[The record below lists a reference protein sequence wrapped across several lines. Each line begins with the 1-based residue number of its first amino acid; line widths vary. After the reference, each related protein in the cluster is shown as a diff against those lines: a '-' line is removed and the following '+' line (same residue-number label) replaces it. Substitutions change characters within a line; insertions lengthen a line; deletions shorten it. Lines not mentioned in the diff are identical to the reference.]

1 MEMINLTING
11 QNVTAPAGSTIL
23 EAARKN
29 GIYIPTLC
37 YDEAVEVYGA
47 CGLCVVEAEGVP
59 KLLRSCSAKI
69 SEGMVIHTESER
81 VVKSRKIAMELL
93 MSAHDGDCI
102 APCQLACPANTD
114 CQGYVGLIANGKFED
129 ALKLIKNTNPLPA
142 SIGRVCPHPCEKA
155 CRRGK
160 VEEPI
165 NIAQLKFFA
174 ADLDLKGEKYLPAC
188 AKATGKKVAIVGGG
202 PAGLTAAYYLRTLGH
217 EVTVFDMMDKMGGML
232 RYGIPQYRLPKEL
245 LDSEIAL
252 IEKLGVRLVN
262 NVKFGKDITLDMLK
276 SVNDAVI
283 LAPGAWKSSPMRV
296 KGEDINGV
304 YGGIDFLRSVIQGN
318 PVPIGEKVAVCG
330 GGNTAMDACRTA
342 VRLGAKEVYVIYR
355 RTEKEMPAE
364 EIEIRESKEEG
375 VIYKFLTNPVEIHEE
390 NGKVCGMT
398 LQLMELGEPDASGRR
413 KPVAIEGKT
422 EYLPLDSVIMAI
434 GQKLDPT
441 DFSVVELTDRGTI
454 LADEDDFKTNIDGV
468 FAIGDATNKGA
479 SIAIAAIG
487 EADRCVKSVD
497 AYLKGEELDFTPK
510 YISKRDDERIDVS
523 GKETKPRVVADVL
536 DADVRKNNFDEVSLG
551 LTVEQAKKEAER
563 CLECGCREYFKCKL
577 LQVAQRYDIHPERF
591 AGEMPQ
597 KYTRDENAFI
607 ERNTAKCILCGLCV
621 RSCKEVMDISAI
633 GLLGR
638 GFKTSVSPAFAL
650 PLDQTKCTNC
660 GLCVKLCPTGALTEK
675 SSLNKQVP
683 LKEQYSLETVT
694 VDGKACELLVS
705 RYNGEVIRAV
715 PNNDNA
721 RNCGLSR
728 EALMDLVSQTRAEQ
742 NKV

>member
-364 EIEIRESKEEG
+364 EIEIKESKEEG

-591 AGEMPQ
+591 VGEMPQ

-705 RYNGEVIRAV
+705 RYNGEIIRAV

-728 EALMDLVSQTRAEQ
+728 EALMDLV
-742 NKV
+742 KKD

>member
-11 QNVTAPAGSTIL
+11 QKITAPAGSTIL
-23 EAARKN
+23 EAARQN

-59 KLLRSCSAKI
+59 KLLRACSAKAA
-69 SEGMVIHTESER
+69 EGMVVNTESDR

-93 MSAHDGDCI
+93 MSAHDGDCV

-114 CQGYVGLIANGKFED
+114 CQGYVGLIANGEFD
-129 ALKLIKNTNPLPA
+129 AALKLIKDKISLPA

-155 CRRGK
+155 CRRAK

-165 NIAQLKFFA
+165 NIAQLKAFA
-174 ADLDLKGEKYLPAC
+174 ADMDLNGDAYVPEC
-188 AKATGKKVAIVGGG
+188 AEDTGKRVAIVGGG
-202 PAGLTAAYYLRTLGH
+202 PAGLTAALYLRKLGH
-217 EVTVFDMMDKMGGML
+217 QVTVFDMMDKMGGML
-232 RYGIPQYRLPKEL
+232 RYGIPQYRLPKEI
-245 LDSEIAL
+245 LDSEIAV
-252 IEKLGVRLVN
+252 IEKTGVNLVN
-262 NVKFGKDITLDMLK
+262 NVKFGRDITLDMLK

-283 LAPGAWKSSPMRV
+283 LAPGAWKSTPMRV
-296 KGEDINGV
+296 KGEEISGV

-318 PVPIGEKVAVCG
+318 PVEIGERVAVCG

-364 EIEIRESKEEG
+364 EIEIKESKEEG
-375 VIYKFLTNPVEIHEE
+375 VTYKFLTNPVEIHQQD
-390 NGKVCGMT
+390 GRVCGMT

-413 KPVAIEGKT
+413 RPVAIEGKT

-434 GQKLDPT
+434 GQRLDPE

-454 LADEDDFKTNIDGV
+454 LADEDTFETNIDGV

-487 EADRCVKSVD
+487 EADKCVKVVD
-497 AYLKGEELDFTPK
+497 AYLKGEEIDLTPK
-510 YISKRDDERIDVS
+510 YLSQRDEDRIDVS
-523 GKETKPRVVADVL
+523 DRETQPRTVAKVL
-536 DADVRKNNFDEVSLG
+536 EPQIRKDNFDEVSLG
-551 LTVEQAKKEAER
+551 LTSEEAQKEAQR
-563 CLECGCREYFKCKL
+563 CLECGCREYFKCRL
-577 LQVAQRYDIHPERF
+577 LSVAQRYDIDPSRF

-621 RSCKEVMDISAI
+621 RSCREVMDISAI

-638 GFKTSVSPAFAL
+638 GFKTSISPAFAL

-660 GLCVKLCPTGALTEK
+660 GLCVQLCPTGALTEK
-675 SSLNKQVP
+675 SALGKQVP
-683 LKEQYSLETVT
+683 LKEQYTVESRKIN
-694 VDGKACELLVS
+694 GKDCRAVVS
-705 RYNGEVIRAV
+705 TYNGKVIRAV
-715 PNNDNA
+715 PDNDEA

-728 EALMDLVSQTRAEQ
+728 EEFLKMFDVRED
-742 NKV
+742 

>member
-1 MEMINLTING
+1 MDRINLTING
-11 QNVTAPAGSTIL
+11 QKVTAPAGSTIL
-23 EAARKN
+23 EAAKAN

-37 YDEAVEVYGA
+37 YDEAVEIYGA

-69 SEGMVIHTESER
+69 SEGMVINTESER
-81 VVKSRKIAMELL
+81 VIKSRKIAMELL

-114 CQGYVGLIANGKFED
+114 CQGYVGLIANGKFDE
-129 ALKLIKNTNPLPA
+129 ALKLIKDRIPLPA

-174 ADLDLKGEKYLPAC
+174 ADLDLKGDSYLPEC
-188 AKATGKKVAIVGGG
+188 KPSTGKKVAIVGGG
-202 PAGLTAAYYLRTLGH
+202 PAGLSAGLYLRTLGH

-232 RYGIPQYRLPKEL
+232 RYGIPQYRLPKEI
-245 LDSEIAL
+245 LDAEISL
-252 IEKLGVRLVN
+252 IEKTGVRLVN
-262 NVKFGKDITLDMLK
+262 NCKFGKDITLDMLK

-296 KGEDINGV
+296 KGEDTQGV
-304 YGGIDFLRSVIQGN
+304 YGGIDFLRSVIQGK
-318 PVPIGEKVAVCG
+318 PVEIGDRVAVCG

-364 EIEIRESKEEG
+364 EIEIKESKEEG
-375 VIYKFLTNPVEIHEE
+375 VIYKFLTNPVEIHSED
-390 NGKVCGMT
+390 GRVCGMT

-434 GQKLDPT
+434 GQKLDSS
-441 DFSVVELTDRGTI
+441 DFENVVGLTDRGTI
-454 LADEDDFKTNIDGV
+454 SADEDTFTTDIDGV

-487 EADRCVKSVD
+487 EADRCVKVVD
-497 AYLKGEELDFTPK
+497 AYLKGEEFDITPK
-510 YISKRDDERIDVS
+510 YISKRDEDKIDLS
-523 GKETKPRVVADVL
+523 GKEPVARTNAKVL
-536 DADVRKNNFDEVSLG
+536 DAEIRRNNFDEVSLG
-551 LTVEQAKKEAER
+551 LAVEEAQKEAQR

-577 LQVAQRYDIHPERF
+577 LSVAQRYDINPERF

-597 KYTRDENAFI
+597 KYTRDDNAFI

-675 SSLNKQVP
+675 SSLAKQVP
-683 LKEQYSLETVT
+683 LKEDYTIETVT
-694 VDGKACELLVS
+694 VDGKDCELLVS

-721 RNCGLSR
+721 RKCGLTR
-728 EALMDLVSQTRAEQ
+728 DELLKLV
-742 NKV
+742 K

>member
-1 MEMINLTING
+1 MEMVNLTING
-11 QNVTAPAGSTIL
+11 IKVTAPQGSTIL
-23 EAARKN
+23 EAAQQN

-59 KLLRSCSAKI
+59 KLLRSCSAKV
-69 SEGMVIHTESER
+69 SEGMVINTESER
-81 VVKSRKIAMELL
+81 VVKSRKIALELL
-93 MSAHDGDCI
+93 MSAHDGDCV

-114 CQGYVGLIANGKFED
+114 CQGYVGLIANGKFDD
-129 ALKLIKNTNPLPA
+129 ALQLIKNKIPLPA

-155 CRRGK
+155 CRRAK

-174 ADLDLKGEKYLPAC
+174 ADLDLKGEGYLPEC
-188 AKATGKKVAIVGGG
+188 AKPTGKKIAIVGGG
-202 PAGLTAAYYLRTLGH
+202 PAGLTAAYYLTILGH
-217 EVTVFDMMDKMGGML
+217 EVTVFDMMEKMGGML
-232 RYGIPQYRLPKEL
+232 RYGIPQYRLPKEV

-262 NVKFGKDITLDMLK
+262 NCKLGKDITIDMLK

-296 KGEDINGV
+296 KGEDISGV
-304 YGGIDFLRSVIQGN
+304 YGGIDFLRSVIKGN
-318 PVPIGEKVAVCG
+318 PVPIGSRVAVCG

-364 EIEIRESKEEG
+364 EIEIKESKEEG

-390 NGKVCGMT
+390 NGKVSGMT

-413 KPVAIEGKT
+413 RPVAIEGKT
-422 EYLPLDSVIMAI
+422 EYIALDSVIMAI
-434 GQKLDPT
+434 GQKLDST
-441 DFSVVELTDRGTI
+441 DFENTVELTDRGTI
-454 LADEDDFKTNIDGV
+454 LADEDTFMTNLDGV

-479 SIAIAAIG
+479 SIAIEAIG
-487 EADRCVKSVD
+487 EADRCVKVVD
-497 AYLKGEELDFTPK
+497 AYLKGEELDYTPK
-510 YISKRDDERIDVS
+510 FLSERDDDKIDVS
-523 GKETKPRVVADVL
+523 GREKAPRTVAAVL
-536 DADVRKNNFDEVSLG
+536 DAEIRKDNFDEVSLG
-551 LTVEQAKKEAER
+551 LTVDEAKKEAQR
-563 CLECGCREYFKCKL
+563 CLECGCREYFKCRL
-577 LQVAQRYDIHPERF
+577 LSVAQRYDIQPERF

-621 RSCKEVMDISAI
+621 RSCKEVVNISAI

-660 GLCVKLCPTGALTEK
+660 GLCVSLCPTGALTEK
-675 SSLNKQVP
+675 STLDKQVP
-683 LKEQYSLETVT
+683 LKESYSIETID
-694 VDGKACELLVS
+694 VDGKDCELIVS
-705 RYNGEVIRAV
+705 RYNGKVIRAV

-721 RNCGLSR
+721 RQCGLSR
-728 EALMDLVSQTRAEQ
+728 DELIRRAEE
-742 NKV
+742 K

>member
-1 MEMINLTING
+1 MDMINLTING
-11 QNVTAPAGSTIL
+11 QKVTAPAGSTIL
-23 EAARKN
+23 EAAKAN

-37 YDEAVEVYGA
+37 YDEAVEIYGA

-69 SEGMVIHTESER
+69 SEGMVINTESER
-81 VVKSRKIAMELL
+81 VIKSRKIAMELL

-114 CQGYVGLIANGKFED
+114 CQGYVGLIANGKFDE
-129 ALKLIKNTNPLPA
+129 ALKLIKDRIPLPA

-174 ADLDLKGEKYLPAC
+174 ADLDLKGDSYLPEC
-188 AKATGKKVAIVGGG
+188 KPSTGKKVAIVGGG
-202 PAGLTAAYYLRTLGH
+202 PAGLSAGLYLKTLGH

-232 RYGIPQYRLPKEL
+232 RYGIPQYRLPKEI
-245 LDSEIAL
+245 LDAEISL
-252 IEKLGVRLVN
+252 IEKTGVRLVN
-262 NVKFGKDITLDMLK
+262 NCKFGKDITLDMLK

-296 KGEDINGV
+296 KGENTQGV
-304 YGGIDFLRSVIQGN
+304 YGGIDFLRSVIQGK
-318 PVPIGEKVAVCG
+318 PVEIGDRVAVCG

-364 EIEIRESKEEG
+364 EIEIKESKEEG
-375 VIYKFLTNPVEIHEE
+375 VIYKFLTNPVEIHSED
-390 NGKVCGMT
+390 GRVCGMT

-434 GQKLDPT
+434 GQKLDSS
-441 DFSVVELTDRGTI
+441 DFENVVGLTDRGTI
-454 LADEDDFKTNIDGV
+454 SADEDTFTTDIDGV

-487 EADRCVKSVD
+487 EADRCVKVVD
-497 AYLKGEELDFTPK
+497 AYLKGEELDVTPK
-510 YISKRDDERIDVS
+510 YISKRDEDKIDLS
-523 GKETKPRVVADVL
+523 GKEPVARTNAKVL
-536 DADVRKNNFDEVSLG
+536 DAEIRRNNFDEVSLG
-551 LTVEQAKKEAER
+551 LAVEEAQKEAQR

-577 LQVAQRYDIHPERF
+577 LSVAQRYDINPERF

-597 KYTRDENAFI
+597 KYTRDDNAFI

-675 SSLNKQVP
+675 SSLAKQVP
-683 LKEQYSLETVT
+683 LKEDYSIETVT
-694 VDGKACELLVS
+694 VDGKDCELLVS

-721 RNCGLSR
+721 RKCGLTR
-728 EALMDLVSQTRAEQ
+728 DELLKLV
-742 NKV
+742 K

>member
-1 MEMINLTING
+1 MNMINLTING
-11 QNVTAPAGSTIL
+11 QKVTAPAGSTIL
-23 EAARKN
+23 EAAKAN

-37 YDEAVEVYGA
+37 YDEAVEIYGA
-47 CGLCVVEAEGVP
+47 CGLCVVEVEGVP

-69 SEGMVIHTESER
+69 SEGMVINTESER
-81 VVKSRKIAMELL
+81 VIKSRKIAMELL

-114 CQGYVGLIANGKFED
+114 CQGYVGLIANGKFDE
-129 ALKLIKNTNPLPA
+129 ALKLIKDRIPLPA

-174 ADLDLKGEKYLPAC
+174 ADLDLKGDSYLPEC
-188 AKATGKKVAIVGGG
+188 KPSTGKKVAIVGGG
-202 PAGLTAAYYLRTLGH
+202 PAGLSAGLYLRTLGH

-232 RYGIPQYRLPKEL
+232 RYGIPQYRLPKEI
-245 LDSEIAL
+245 LDAEISL
-252 IEKLGVRLVN
+252 IEKTGVRLVN
-262 NVKFGKDITLDMLK
+262 NCKFGKDITLDMLK

-296 KGEDINGV
+296 KGEDTQGV

-318 PVPIGEKVAVCG
+318 PVEIGDRVAVCG

-364 EIEIRESKEEG
+364 EIEIKESKEEG
-375 VIYKFLTNPVEIHEE
+375 VIYKFLTNPVEIHSED
-390 NGKVCGMT
+390 GKVCGMT

-434 GQKLDPT
+434 GQKLDSS
-441 DFSVVELTDRGTI
+441 DFENVVGLTDRGTI
-454 LADEDDFKTNIDGV
+454 SADEDTFTTDIDGV

-487 EADRCVKSVD
+487 EADRCVKVVD
-497 AYLKGEELDFTPK
+497 AYLKGEEFDITPK
-510 YISKRDDERIDVS
+510 YISKRDEDKIDLS
-523 GKETKPRVVADVL
+523 SKEPVARTNAKVV
-536 DADVRKNNFDEVSLG
+536 DAEIRRNNFDEVSLG
-551 LTVEQAKKEAER
+551 LAVEEAQKEAQR

-577 LQVAQRYDIHPERF
+577 LSVAQRYDINPERF

-597 KYTRDENAFI
+597 KYTRDDNAFI

-675 SSLNKQVP
+675 SNLAKQVP
-683 LKEQYSLETVT
+683 LKEDYSIETVA
-694 VDGKACELLVS
+694 VDGKDCELLVS

-721 RNCGLSR
+721 RKCGLSR
-728 EALMDLVSQTRAEQ
+728 DELIKLV
-742 NKV
+742 K

>member
-1 MEMINLTING
+1 MDMIKLTING
-11 QNVTAPAGSTIL
+11 QEITAPAGSTIL
-23 EAARKN
+23 EAAKAN

-69 SEGMVIHTESER
+69 SQGMVINTESER
-81 VVKSRKIAMELL
+81 VIKSRKIAMELL

-114 CQGYVGLIANGKFED
+114 CQGYVGLIANGEFD
-129 ALKLIKNTNPLPA
+129 AALKLIKNKISLPA

-155 CRRGK
+155 CRRAK

-165 NIAQLKFFA
+165 NIAQLKAFA
-174 ADLDLKGEKYLPAC
+174 ADLDLKGDAYIPEC
-188 AKATGKKVAIVGGG
+188 AESTGKRVAIVGGG
-202 PAGLTAAYYLRTLGH
+202 PAGLTAALYLRTLGH
-217 EVTVFDMMDKMGGML
+217 QVTVFDMMDKMGGML
-232 RYGIPQYRLPKEL
+232 RYGIPQYRLPKEV
-245 LDSEIAL
+245 LDAEISV
-252 IEKLGVRLVN
+252 IEKTGVNLVN
-262 NVKFGKDITLDMLK
+262 NVKFGRDITLDMLK

-296 KGEDINGV
+296 KGEEAQGV

-318 PVPIGEKVAVCG
+318 PVEIGERVAVCG

-342 VRLGAKEVYVIYR
+342 VRLGANEVYVIYR

-364 EIEIRESKEEG
+364 EIEIKESKEEG
-375 VIYKFLTNPVEIHEE
+375 VIYKFLTNPVEIHSE

-398 LQLMELGEPDASGRR
+398 LQIMELGEPDASGRR
-413 KPVAIEGKT
+413 RPVAVEGKT

-434 GQKLDPT
+434 GQRLDGS
-441 DFSVVELTDRGTI
+441 DFDGVVNLTDRGTI
-454 LADEDDFKTNIDGV
+454 SADEDSFETNIDGV

-479 SIAIAAIG
+479 SIAIEAIG
-487 EADRCVKSVD
+487 EADRCVKVVD
-497 AYLKGEELDFTPK
+497 AYLKGERLDFTPK
-510 YISKRDDERIDVS
+510 YISKRDEDRIDVS
-523 GKETKPRVVADVL
+523 SKTPVPRTTAQVL
-536 DADVRKNNFDEVSLG
+536 DAESRRNSFDEVSLG
-551 LTVEQAKKEAER
+551 LTADEAKKEAQR
-563 CLECGCREYFKCKL
+563 CLECGCREYFKCRL
-577 LQVAQRYDIHPERF
+577 LNVAQRYEINPERF

-675 SSLNKQVP
+675 SALHKQVP
-683 LKEQYSLETVT
+683 LKEQYSIENITVN
-694 VDGKACELLVS
+694 GKECELLVS
-705 RYNGEVIRAV
+705 RYNGNVIRAV

-721 RNCGLSR
+721 RSCGLSR
-728 EALMDLVSQTRAEQ
+728 DELINAV
-742 NKV
+742 K

>member
-69 SEGMVIHTESER
+69 SEGMVINTESER

-364 EIEIRESKEEG
+364 EIEIKESKEEG

-413 KPVAIEGKT
+413 KPVAIEGRT
-422 EYLPLDSVIMAI
+422 EYLSLDSVIMAI

-728 EALMDLVSQTRAEQ
+728 EALMDLV
-742 NKV
+742 KKD

>member
-1 MEMINLTING
+1 MDMINLTING
-11 QNVTAPAGSTIL
+11 QKVTAPAGSTIL
-23 EAARKN
+23 ETAKAN

-37 YDEAVEVYGA
+37 YDEAVEIYGA
-47 CGLCVVEAEGVP
+47 CGLCVVEVEGVP

-81 VVKSRKIAMELL
+81 VIKSRKIAMELL
-93 MSAHDGDCI
+93 MSAHDGDCV

-114 CQGYVGLIANGKFED
+114 CQGYVGLIANGKFDE
-129 ALKLIKNTNPLPA
+129 ALKLIKDRIPLPA

-174 ADLDLKGEKYLPAC
+174 ADLDLKGDSYLPEC
-188 AKATGKKVAIVGGG
+188 KPSTGKKVAIVGGG
-202 PAGLTAAYYLRTLGH
+202 PAGLSAGLYLRTLGH

-232 RYGIPQYRLPKEL
+232 RYGIPQYRLPKEI
-245 LDSEIAL
+245 LDAEISL
-252 IEKLGVRLVN
+252 IEKTGVRLVN
-262 NVKFGKDITLDMLK
+262 NCKFGKDITLDMLK

-296 KGEDINGV
+296 KGEDTQGV

-318 PVPIGEKVAVCG
+318 PVEIGDRVAVCG

-364 EIEIRESKEEG
+364 EIEIKESKEEG
-375 VIYKFLTNPVEIHEE
+375 VIYKFLTNPVEIHSED
-390 NGKVCGMT
+390 GKVCGMT

-434 GQKLDPT
+434 GQKLDSSN
-441 DFSVVELTDRGTI
+441 FENVVGLTDRGTI
-454 LADEDDFKTNIDGV
+454 SADEDTFTTDIDGV

-487 EADRCVKSVD
+487 EADRCVKVVD
-497 AYLKGEELDFTPK
+497 AYLKGEEFDITPK
-510 YISKRDDERIDVS
+510 YISKRDEDKIDLS
-523 GKETKPRVVADVL
+523 SKEPVARTNAKVL
-536 DADVRKNNFDEVSLG
+536 DAEIRRNNFDEVSLG
-551 LTVEQAKKEAER
+551 LAVEEAQKEAQR
-563 CLECGCREYFKCKL
+563 CLECGCREFFKCKL
-577 LQVAQRYDIHPERF
+577 LSVAQRYDINPERF

-597 KYTRDENAFI
+597 KYTRDDNAFI

-675 SSLNKQVP
+675 SSLAKQVP
-683 LKEQYSLETVT
+683 LKEDYSIETVA
-694 VDGKACELLVS
+694 VDGKDCELLVS

-721 RNCGLSR
+721 RHCGLTR
-728 EALMDLVSQTRAEQ
+728 EELIKLV
-742 NKV
+742 K

>member
-11 QNVTAPAGSTIL
+11 KKITAPAGSTIL
-23 EAARKN
+23 EAARSN

-37 YDEAVEVYGA
+37 YDEEVEVYGA
-47 CGLCVVEAEGVP
+47 CGLCVVEAEGVA
-59 KLLRSCSAKI
+59 KLLRSCSAKAAD
-69 SEGMVIHTESER
+69 GMVIHTESER

-114 CQGYVGLIANGKFED
+114 CQGYVGLIANGRFDD
-129 ALKLIKNTNPLPA
+129 ALKLIKDKIALPA

-155 CRRGK
+155 CRRAK

-165 NIAQLKFFA
+165 NIAQLKAFA
-174 ADLDLKGEKYLPAC
+174 ADLDLKGDTYLPEIAES
-188 AKATGKKVAIVGGG
+188 TGKKVAIVGGG
-202 PAGLTAAYYLRTLGH
+202 PAGLTAALYLRTKGH

-232 RYGIPQYRLPKEL
+232 RYGIPQYRLPKEV
-245 LDSEIAL
+245 LDSEISV
-252 IEKLGVRLVN
+252 IEKTGVRLVN

-283 LAPGAWKSSPMRV
+283 LAPGAWKSTPMRV

-304 YGGIDFLRSVIQGN
+304 YGGIDFLRSVIQGKS
-318 PVPIGEKVAVCG
+318 VEIGDRVAVCG

-355 RTEKEMPAE
+355 RTEQEMPAE
-364 EIEIRESKEEG
+364 EMEIKESKEEG
-375 VIYKFLTNPVEIHEE
+375 VIYKFLTNPVEIHGE

-413 KPVAIEGKT
+413 RPVAMEGKT
-422 EYLPLDSVIMAI
+422 EYLPVDSVIMAI

-441 DFSVVELTDRGTI
+441 DFSGVQLTERGTI
-454 LADEDDFKTNIDGV
+454 LADENTFETSIKGV

-479 SIAIAAIG
+479 SIAIDAIG
-487 EADRCVKSVD
+487 EADKCVKVVD
-497 AYLKGEELDFTPK
+497 AYLKGEEIDFTPK
-510 YISKRDDERIDVS
+510 YISKRDEDRIDVS
-523 GKETKPRVVADVL
+523 GKEVQPRTVAKVL
-536 DADVRKNNFDEVSLG
+536 DADNRKNNFDEVSLG
-551 LTVEQAKKEAER
+551 LTMEEAQKEAQR

-577 LQVAQRYDIHPERF
+577 LSVAQRYDINPERF

-638 GFKTSVSPAFAL
+638 GFKTSISPAFAL

-675 SSLNKQVP
+675 SALKKQVP
-683 LKEQYSLETVT
+683 LKEEYTVEKRT
-694 VDGKACELLVS
+694 INDKACEAIVS
-705 RYNGEVIRAV
+705 RYNGDVIRVV

-728 EALMDLVSQTRAEQ
+728 DAFFKKFAD
-742 NKV
+742 

>member
-364 EIEIRESKEEG
+364 EIEIKESKEEG

-577 LQVAQRYDIHPERF
+577 LQVAQRYDINPERF

-683 LKEQYSLETVT
+683 LKEQYSIETVT

-728 EALMDLVSQTRAEQ
+728 EALMDLVSQKRAEQ

>member
-1 MEMINLTING
+1 MEMMNLTING
-11 QNVTAPAGSTIL
+11 KKITAPAGSTIL
-23 EAARKN
+23 EAARSN

-37 YDEAVEVYGA
+37 YDEEVEVYGA
-47 CGLCVVEAEGVP
+47 CGLCVVEAEGVA
-59 KLLRSCSAKI
+59 KLLRSCSAKAAD
-69 SEGMVIHTESER
+69 GMVIHTESER

-114 CQGYVGLIANGKFED
+114 CQGYVGLIANGRFDD
-129 ALKLIKNTNPLPA
+129 ALKLIKDKIALPA

-155 CRRGK
+155 CRRAK

-165 NIAQLKFFA
+165 NIAQLKAFA
-174 ADLDLKGEKYLPAC
+174 ADLDLKGDTYLPEI
-188 AKATGKKVAIVGGG
+188 AKSTGKKVAIIGGG
-202 PAGLTAAYYLRTLGH
+202 PAGLTAALYLRTKGH

-232 RYGIPQYRLPKEL
+232 RYGIPQYRLPKEV
-245 LDSEIAL
+245 LDSEISV
-252 IEKLGVRLVN
+252 IEKTGVRLVN

-283 LAPGAWKSSPMRV
+283 LAPGAWKSTPMRV

-304 YGGIDFLRSVIQGN
+304 YGGIDFLRSVIQGKS
-318 PVPIGEKVAVCG
+318 VEIGDRVAVCG

-355 RTEKEMPAE
+355 RTEQEMPAE
-364 EIEIRESKEEG
+364 EMEIKESKEEG
-375 VIYKFLTNPVEIHEE
+375 VIYKFLTNPVEIHGE

-413 KPVAIEGKT
+413 RPVAMEGKT
-422 EYLPLDSVIMAI
+422 EYLPVDSVIMAI

-441 DFSVVELTDRGTI
+441 DFSGVQLTERGTI
-454 LADEDDFKTNIDGV
+454 LADEDTFETSIKGV

-479 SIAIAAIG
+479 SIAIDAIG
-487 EADRCVKSVD
+487 EADKCVKVVD
-497 AYLKGEELDFTPK
+497 AYLKGEEIDFTPK
-510 YISKRDDERIDVS
+510 YISKRDEDRIDVS
-523 GKETKPRVVADVL
+523 GKEVQPRMVAKVL
-536 DADVRKNNFDEVSLG
+536 DADNRKNNFGEVSLG
-551 LTVEQAKKEAER
+551 LTMEEAQKEAQR

-577 LQVAQRYDIHPERF
+577 LSVAQRYDINPERF

-638 GFKTSVSPAFAL
+638 GFKTSISPAFAL

-675 SSLNKQVP
+675 SALKKQVP
-683 LKEQYSLETVT
+683 LKEEYTVEKRT
-694 VDGKACELLVS
+694 INDKACEAIVS
-705 RYNGEVIRAV
+705 RYNGDVIRVV

-728 EALMDLVSQTRAEQ
+728 DAFFKKFAD
-742 NKV
+742 

>member
-11 QNVTAPAGSTIL
+11 QSVTAPAGSTIL

-59 KLLRSCSAKI
+59 KLLRSCSAKV
-69 SEGMVIHTESER
+69 SEGMVINTESER
-81 VVKSRKIAMELL
+81 VIKSRKIAMELL

-114 CQGYVGLIANGKFED
+114 CQGYVGLIANGKFDD
-129 ALKLIKNTNPLPA
+129 ALELIKNTNPLPA

-165 NIAQLKFFA
+165 NIAQLKSFA
-174 ADLDLKGEKYLPAC
+174 ADMDLKGESYLPEC
-188 AKATGKKVAIVGGG
+188 APATGKKVAIVGGG

-232 RYGIPQYRLPKEL
+232 RYGIPQYRLPKEI
-245 LDSEIAL
+245 LDSEIKL
-252 IEKLGVRLVN
+252 IEKIGVRLVN
-262 NVKFGKDITLDMLK
+262 NVKFGSDITMDMLK

-296 KGEDINGV
+296 KGEDIDGV
-304 YGGIDFLRSVIQGN
+304 YGGIDFLRSVIKGN
-318 PVPIGEKVAVCG
+318 PVKIGEKVAVCG

-342 VRLGAKEVYVIYR
+342 VRLGAKEIYVIYR

-364 EIEIRESKEEG
+364 EIEIKESKEEG
-375 VIYKFLTNPVEIHEE
+375 VIYKFLTNPVEIHAE
-390 NGKVCGMT
+390 NGRVCGMT

-441 DFSVVELTDRGTI
+441 DFSDVELTDRGTI
-454 LADEDDFKTNIDGV
+454 LADEDDFTTNLDGV

-497 AYLKGEELDFTPK
+497 AYLKGEQLDFTPK
-510 YISKRDDERIDVS
+510 YISKRDDDRIDLS
-523 GKETKPRVVADVL
+523 GKTQLARTVADVL
-536 DADVRKNNFDEVSLG
+536 DADIRKNNFDEVSLG
-551 LTVEQAKKEAER
+551 LTVEQAQEEAKR

-577 LQVAQRYDIHPERF
+577 LQVAQRYDINPERF

-597 KYTRDENAFI
+597 KYTRDENSFI

-675 SSLNKQVP
+675 SSLDKQVP
-683 LKEQYSLETVT
+683 LKEQYSVESVA
-694 VDGKACELLVS
+694 VDGKSCELLVS
-705 RYNGEVIRAV
+705 RYNGKVIRAV

-721 RNCGLSR
+721 RHCGLTR
-728 EALMDLVSQTRAEQ
+728 EELIKLV
-742 NKV
+742 K

>member
-23 EAARKN
+23 ETARKN

-69 SEGMVIHTESER
+69 SEGMVINTESER

-364 EIEIRESKEEG
+364 EIEIKESKEEG

-413 KPVAIEGKT
+413 KPVAIDGRT
-422 EYLPLDSVIMAI
+422 EYLSLDSVIMAI

-683 LKEQYSLETVT
+683 LKEQYSIETVT
-694 VDGKACELLVS
+694 VDGKACELLIS

-728 EALMDLVSQTRAEQ
+728 EALMDLI
-742 NKV
+742 KKD

>member
-1 MEMINLTING
+1 MDMVKLTING
-11 QNVTAPAGSTIL
+11 KEITAPADSTIL
-23 EAARKN
+23 EAARAN

-37 YDEAVEVYGA
+37 YDEAVEIYGA
-47 CGLCVVEAEGVP
+47 CGVCVVEAQGVP
-59 KLLRSCSAKI
+59 KLLRSCSAKVA
-69 SEGMVIHTESER
+69 EGMVIDTESER

-93 MSAHDGDCI
+93 MSAHDGDCV
-102 APCQLACPANTD
+102 APCQLACPAGTD
-114 CQGYVGLIANGKFED
+114 CQGYVGLIANGQFDD
-129 ALKLIKNTNPLPA
+129 ALKLIKDRIPLPA
-142 SIGRVCPHPCEKA
+142 SIGRVCPHPCETA

-174 ADLDLKGEKYLPAC
+174 ADLDLKGDSYLPEC
-188 AKATGKKVAIVGGG
+188 AAPTGKKVAIVGGG
-202 PAGLTAAYYLRTLGH
+202 PAGLSAALYLRTMGH

-232 RYGIPQYRLPKEL
+232 RYGIPQYRLPKEI
-245 LDSEIAL
+245 LDSEIAI
-252 IEKLGVRLVN
+252 IEKTGVRFVN

-296 KGEDINGV
+296 KGEDTKGV

-318 PVPIGEKVAVCG
+318 PVDIGEKVAVCG

-355 RTEKEMPAE
+355 RTKNEMPAE
-364 EIEIRESKEEG
+364 EIEIKESEEEG
-375 VIYKFLTNPVEIHEE
+375 VIYKFLTNPVEIHSED
-390 NGKVCGMT
+390 GKVCGMT
-398 LQLMELGEPDASGRR
+398 LQLMELGEPDVSGRR

-434 GQKLDPT
+434 GQKLDSN
-441 DFSVVELTDRGTI
+441 DFDSVVDLTDRGTI
-454 LADEDDFKTNIDGV
+454 LADEDTFSTNVNGV

-487 EADRCVKSVD
+487 EADRCAEVVD
-497 AYLKGEELDFTPK
+497 AYLNGKTLDFTPK
-510 YISKRDDERIDVS
+510 YISKRDDERIDLS
-523 GKETKPRVVADVL
+523 SKPHEARINAKVL
-536 DADVRKNNFDEVSLG
+536 DAQVRKNNFDEVSMG
-551 LTVEQAKKEAER
+551 LAVEEAKKEAQR
-563 CLECGCREYFKCKL
+563 CLECGCREYFKCRL
-577 LQVAQRYDIHPERF
+577 LSVAQRYDINPERF

-597 KYTRDENAFI
+597 KYTRDDNAFI

-660 GLCVKLCPTGALTEK
+660 GLCVNLCPTGALTEK
-675 SSLNKQVP
+675 SSLDKQVP
-683 LKEQYSLETVT
+683 LKETYSIEKID
-694 VDGKACELLVS
+694 VDGKECELLVS
-705 RYNGEVIRAV
+705 RYNGKVLRAV

-728 EALMDLVSQTRAEQ
+728 DALIAAVEKD
-742 NKV
+742 